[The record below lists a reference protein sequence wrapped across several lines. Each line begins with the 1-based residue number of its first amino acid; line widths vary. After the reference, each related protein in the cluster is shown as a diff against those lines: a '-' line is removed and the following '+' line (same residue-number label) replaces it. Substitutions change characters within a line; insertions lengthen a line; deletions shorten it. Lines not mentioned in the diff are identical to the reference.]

1 MEEQIK
7 LIEDLTNCIKDRRN
21 QNYIQHDL
29 YSILSQRTYQI
40 IGGYEDANDCD
51 SLNKDAIIKMCANKL
66 PFDDI
71 DLSSQP
77 TMSRFE
83 NSVTYSDLYRMAEC
97 FALKFI
103 ESYEKEP
110 SAIIIDCDDTNSN
123 THGYQ
128 QLALFNNYY
137 KSTCLMPLHIYEG
150 LSGNLITTILK
161 PGKRSKS
168 VDVFSILKR
177 VINFI
182 RKYWKNTNIILRGDS
197 HFCSSDFM
205 NWTKTQY
212 KVGLITGLSGNS
224 ILNKLAEC
232 IIKSAVDKFKR
243 ENNPVK
249 LYHTFSYKANTWED
263 QQRVVVKVEV
273 NCKGI
278 NIRYIVTDQWEYRTK
293 KLYEIGYCQRG
304 KMELFIKEHKTYLK
318 SDRTSCH
325 SFKANQFRLF
335 LHSAAYVL
343 IHSLQKNILRGT
355 EFYNVTMRTIQLKI
369 IKVVAHVQ
377 ELKIKIEFPYSNS
390 IKNIISKSFD
400 IFEF

>member
-1 MEEQIK
+1 MK
-7 LIEDLTNCIKDRRN
+7 
-21 QNYIQHDL
+21 
-29 YSILSQRTYQI
+29 
-40 IGGYEDANDCD
+40 A
-51 SLNKDAIIKMCANKL
+51 
-66 PFDDI
+66 
-71 DLSSQP
+71 
-77 TMSRFE
+77 
-83 NSVTYSDLYRMAEC
+83 
-97 FALKFI
+97 
-103 ESYEKEP
+103 
-110 SAIIIDCDDTNSN
+110 
-123 THGYQ
+123 
-128 QLALFNNYY
+128 
-137 KSTCLMPLHIYEG
+137 
-150 LSGNLITTILK
+150 

-335 LHSAAYVL
+335 LHSATYVL
-343 IHSLQKNILRGT
+343 IHSLQKNILKGT
-355 EFYNVTMRTIQLKI
+355 EFYNATKRTIQLKI

-377 ELKIKIEFPYSNS
+377 ELKIKIKIEFPYSNS